1 MAAFLGRACQENPAI
16 NKTALLIAVLAG
28 ATATS
33 ALAQSAPLRGAGLLA
48 LNTTE
53 SPSAANTVETA
64 DSGGGSTGA
73 RALRGSDVAR
83 RGSRGDAG
91 SVVSVPDALPEKLIG
106 GGDPAAPVAPT
117 PKRPSYRWQSLVPG
131 AIK

>member
-1 MAAFLGRACQENPAI
+1 M
-16 NKTALLIAVLAG
+16 NKTALLLVLLAG

-33 ALAQSAPLRGAGLLA
+33 AFAQGAPLRTAGLLA

-53 SPSAANTVETA
+53 SPKAANTVETA

-73 RALRGSDVAR
+73 RALRGSDVAP
-83 RGSRGDAG
+83 RGSHGDSGTIAAM
-91 SVVSVPDALPEKLIG
+91 PDALPEKLIG
-106 GGDPAAPVAPT
+106 GGDPAAPAAAT